1 MISSFE
7 SLDVGAVDCAVVHV
21 RRVCSAQLRR
31 VCSAQLSRRL
41 HRRYRRRGFAG
52 LAPSPASGERIG
64 GMPFTSEIRA
74 WLSCRLAPDIP
85 TDMGSP
91 DRSVIRPIF
100 EP

>member
-1 MISSFE
+1 MFGAFAARSSAAA
-7 SLDVGAVDCAVVHV
+7 STDATGGVD
-21 RRVCSAQLRR
+21 
-31 VCSAQLSRRL
+31 
-41 HRRYRRRGFAG
+41 FAG